1 MRVEDTEDGDTV
13 LVSGRGLLHLT
24 VLIETMRREGFELMV
39 GPPTVIEKNIDGER
53 MEPFELVR
61 SRNPPHLKNGLRVL
75 FWAIASSGGAIAFLC
90 LWVSTNRCVRALAL
104 TLYAPYFTTRWTL
117 TSRRSTLA
125 RASACSMSARQ
136 ATQMYFFVACF
147 PLSCHGSA
155 CRHPMLPWAFS
166 HRTR

>member
-61 SRNPPHLKNGLRVL
+61 SRNPPHLKMA
-75 FWAIASSGGAIAFLC
+75 FAYFSGRLP
-90 LWVSTNRCVRALAL
+90 RRAV
-104 TLYAPYFTTRWTL
+104 P
-117 TSRRSTLA
+117 SR
-125 RASACSMSARQ
+125 
-136 ATQMYFFVACF
+136 FFVCGFRPIAVF
-147 PLSCHGSA
+147 A
-155 CRHPMLPWAFS
+155 RW
-166 HRTR
+166 R